1 MVPNDVLKQ
10 RLAAIPEEPGVYLF
24 RDQSARF
31 LYVGKSNSLRPRVR
45 SYFGNQSNL
54 PPKIQ
59 RMIQNA
65 ADFEFVVTDSETEAL
80 ILENTLIKRHR
91 PPYNT
96 RLLDDKTYPYI
107 KIDLSQPFPLVSLT
121 RRVLND
127 EARYFGPFASA
138 LSVRRTLDLL
148 KKLFPYRSCTKV
160 ITGKDQRPC
169 LEYFINRC
177 IAPCAGYASESE
189 YQTVIQQVVLFLEGR
204 TGSVIRQLRHRM
216 KEASRELAYERAAL
230 LRDQIE
236 AINRVNEEQKVFST
250 KPEDMDVIASAEG
263 NMEACVQVFFIR
275 GGKLIGRDQ
284 FTMVGTEW
292 DCKTHIL
299 SRFLGQFYE
308 RASFIPPVILVQEE
322 LDDPRLIEAVLTEK
336 RGARVKLRV
345 PTRGKR
351 RRLLEMVAENA
362 LQGLKIAQIKRISQ
376 KGSPIKT
383 LEALQEALHLPRL
396 PRRIEC
402 YDISNIQGQD
412 PVGSMI
418 VLVDGLPKKTHYRRF
433 KVRGVESID
442 DYAMMRE
449 VLIRRFTRFNH
460 GRKESEP
467 SENSQTSR
475 QLAWEILPDV
485 VLIDG
490 GKGHLNA
497 AHQALLELGVTD
509 DKVPLISIAKRN
521 EELFVVDDPDPIVLN
536 DDDPALFLL
545 QRARDEAHRFAIGYH
560 RKLRSRRSTKS
571 RLDDIRGIG
580 PNKKK
585 ALISHFGSIE
595 GIRKASEAEIERV
608 PGITP
613 EMATRIKDWITD
625 EP

>member
-91 PPYNT
+91 PLYNT

-127 EARYFGPFASA
+127 KARYFGPFASA

-177 IAPCAGYASESE
+177 IAPCAGYASGSE

-275 GGKLIGRDQ
+275 RGKLIGRDQ

-292 DCKTHIL
+292 DSKPHIL

-322 LDDPRLIEAVLTEK
+322 LDDLRLIESVLTEK
-336 RGARVKLRV
+336 RGATVKLRV
-345 PTRGKR
+345 PTRGTK

-362 LQGLKIAQIKRISQ
+362 LQGLKIAHIKRISH
-376 KGSPIKT
+376 KSSPIKT
-383 LEALQEALHLPRL
+383 LEAIQEALHLPRL

-412 PVGSMI
+412 PVGSM
-418 VLVDGLPKKTHYRRF
+418 VVFADGLPKKTHYRRF
-433 KVRGVESID
+433 KVRGVKSID

-449 VLIRRFTRFNH
+449 VLTRRFTRLNQ
-460 GRKESEP
+460 GREASEP
-467 SENSQTSR
+467 SENSQPSR
-475 QLAWEILPDV
+475 QLAWEIIPDL

-509 DKVPLISIAKRN
+509 DKVPLISIAKQK

-560 RKLRSRRSTKS
+560 RTLRSRRSTKS

-580 PNKKK
+580 PNRKK
-585 ALISHFGSIE
+585 ALISHFGSLE
-595 GIRKASEAEIERV
+595 GIRTASEAEIIRV

-613 EMATRIKDWITD
+613 EMATRIKDWTTD
-625 EP
+625 KP